1 MTALSQASVRIETAV
16 RSSGVLGID
25 AGRGS
30 VAAVAGPRWI
40 WIVLVLA
47 VCHAAVVASFQILSI
62 LVGPIRSALSLTD
75 VQYSLAQGLAV
86 AIFASLLGIPAAT
99 VSDRGN
105 RRLVVLVGVVTLSAS
120 TLACA
125 FVRGFGE
132 FFVAR
137 MLVGLGE
144 AFFYPS
150 AMSMIADVTPAHRLS
165 TALGVFGC
173 GGPIGAATA
182 LMGGGWLV
190 RNGDRL
196 TALLPALAGWRI
208 AFVLYGAF
216 GCIAAALL
224 LTVAEPEHRV
234 AGEQVRAG
242 IAATLGYMGRYWKL
256 FAGVIGGMITLS
268 FCVFATASWAPAML
282 VRSHGMSYGTAGA
295 LTGSAALVAGVLGA
309 WSCGM
314 LSDRIER
321 LGCSDAVLRVSVGI
335 SLLFLVAIPA
345 AVLAG
350 SPTWIVVFVWLS
362 YALLG
367 MPTVV
372 GGTALQQISPPPMR
386 AQVMAIQVLLVNFLA
401 LSLGPL
407 TVAALADDGFGNAHA
422 LGTALAVVV
431 SVGSVVAGVSFL
443 LVRKRFCRH
452 RIYAEGHP
460 DLTRFG
466 STRRN

>member
-1 MTALSQASVRIETAV
+1 MTTLSEAAASIEATV
-16 RSSGVLGID
+16 RSGDAFPTD

-30 VAAVAGPRWI
+30 AAAAAGPRWI

-75 VQYSLAQGLAV
+75 VQYSLVQGLAV

-132 FFVAR
+132 FFAAR

-144 AFFYPS
+144 AFFFPS
-150 AMSMIADVTPAHRLS
+150 AMSMIADVTPAGRLS

-182 LMGGGWLV
+182 LMGGGWLI
-190 RNGDRL
+190 RNAERL
-196 TALLPALAGWRI
+196 NALLPALAGWRI
-208 AFVLYGAF
+208 AFVVYGVF
-216 GCIAAALL
+216 GCVAAALL
-224 LTVAEPEHRV
+224 LTVAEPKHRV
-234 AGEQVRAG
+234 AGEQKRAG
-242 IAATLGYMGRYWKL
+242 IAATLRYMGRYWKL
-256 FAGVIGGMITLS
+256 FAGVSGGMLTLS

-295 LTGSAALVAGVLGA
+295 LTGSAAVIAGVLGA
-309 WSCGM
+309 WICGM
-314 LSDRIER
+314 LSDRIELSGR
-321 LGCSDAVLRVSVGI
+321 SDAVLRVSVGI
-335 SLLFLVAIPA
+335 SLLFVVAIPA
-345 AVLAG
+345 AVLVG
-350 SPTWIVVFVWLS
+350 SAKWIVVFVWLS

-407 TVAALADDGFGNAHA
+407 TVAALADDGFGSARA
-422 LGTALAVVV
+422 LGKALAVIV
-431 SVGSVVAGVSFL
+431 SIGAVVAGISFL
-443 LVRKRFCRH
+443 LVRRRFCRY
-452 RIYAEGHP
+452 RLNADGHP
-460 DLTRFG
+460 DLTRCD
-466 STRRN
+466 SRRRN